1 MGNDVG
7 RNIRQLRVGRGLTQ
21 QQVADKLYVTRSA
34 LSNYENGRRH
44 PNLIIAILIAD
55 FFQVSLDELAGR
67 EQIGQQMAGRT
78 DPNGI

>member
-21 QQVADKLYVTRSA
+21 QQVADKLYVTRST

-78 DPNGI
+78 DPNGL

>member
-21 QQVADKLYVTRSA
+21 QQVADKLYVTRA
-34 LSNYENGRRH
+34 TLSNYENGRRH

-67 EQIGQQMAGRT
+67 EQIGQQMVRRT

>member
-78 DPNGI
+78 DPNGL

>member
-1 MGNDVG
+1 MENNIGK
-7 RNIRQLRVGRGLTQ
+7 NIRRFRVAKGMTQ
-21 QQVADKLYVTRSA
+21 QQLADKLYVTRST

-78 DPNGI
+78 DPNGL

>member
-21 QQVADKLYVTRSA
+21 QQVADKLYVTRST

-67 EQIGQQMAGRT
+67 EQIGQQMVRRT

>member
-21 QQVADKLYVTRSA
+21 QQVADKLYVTRA
-34 LSNYENGRRH
+34 TLSNYENGRRH

-67 EQIGQQMAGRT
+67 E
-78 DPNGI
+78 

>member
-21 QQVADKLYVTRSA
+21 QQLADKLYVTRA
-34 LSNYENGRRH
+34 TLSNYENGRRH

-78 DPNGI
+78 DPNGL

>member
-21 QQVADKLYVTRSA
+21 QQVADKLYVTRA
-34 LSNYENGRRH
+34 TLSNYENGRRH

>member
-21 QQVADKLYVTRSA
+21 QQVADKLYVTRST

>member
-21 QQVADKLYVTRSA
+21 QQVADKLYVTRA
-34 LSNYENGRRH
+34 TLSNYENGRRH

-67 EQIGQQMAGRT
+67 EQIGQQMAERT
-78 DPNGI
+78 DPNGL

>member
-21 QQVADKLYVTRSA
+21 QQVADKLYVTRST

-67 EQIGQQMAGRT
+67 EQIGQQMAERT
-78 DPNGI
+78 DPNGL

>member
-21 QQVADKLYVTRSA
+21 QQVADKLYVTRST

-67 EQIGQQMAGRT
+67 E
-78 DPNGI
+78 

>member
-21 QQVADKLYVTRSA
+21 QQVADKLYVTRA
-34 LSNYENGRRH
+34 TLSNYENGRRH

-78 DPNGI
+78 DPNGL